1 MYNVPQIEKK
11 SILEMHSKIKQ
22 NLISEQVDADLQ
34 NKLNKFL
41 TDGCIKNAKIVSLQT
56 TNPALKYAIKQ
67 ESTKTPGKFRYFF
80 ADGRVGIFDA
90 NGKFQF
96 LSGKFDCSEV
106 QQATSQQAAQQA
118 AQQTAADIESKIATE
133 IKKGWKKLEDLR
145 KEGVDLTTLDR
156 VYDTQVI
163 GTVTLYRP
171 KGSSTTFTP
180 NTSTTQFNQD
190 QLDFIDRFT
199 TIGYKLNPT
208 RIEQSTLVK
217 VTDKELGAPG
227 DLFPNGLVMWYD
239 PNQQSSMSGRDDTI
253 LGDIITNQSVDKN
266 VCRKNIEDWYEGF
279 KRRNSIVV
287 EPSTMTK
294 AKRIV
299 QACNDEHY
307 GEWGIAGRGKK
318 FDNILD
324 ILTGRLQGGPGQN
337 SPWRIKSSGR

>member
-1 MYNVPQIEKK
+1 MKKYLIAETEKK
-11 SILEMHSKIKQ
+11 EILSMHKVLFNEQTTKGGI
-22 NLISEQVDADLQ
+22 NSEEDTLR
-34 NKLNKFL
+34 KLMKS
-41 TDGCIKNAKIVSLQT
+41 GCIKNGKLL
-56 TNPALKYAIKQ
+56 TNSDRSKFVYRLV
-67 ESTKTPGKFRYFF
+67 TKSGKEIDFF
-80 ADGRVGIFDA
+80 ADMTY
-90 NGKFQF
+90 KFKDGSK
-96 LSGKFDCSEV
+96 SGKWTCPQLANLESTEASAT
-106 QQATSQQAAQQA
+106 QA
-118 AQQTAADIESKIATE
+118 AADIESKIATE
-133 IKKGWKKLEDLR
+133 IKKGWKKIEDLR
-145 KEGVDLTTLDR
+145 KEGADLTTLDR

-180 NTSTTQFNQD
+180 NTSTAQFNQD

-199 TIGYKLNPT
+199 TRGYKLNPT
-208 RIEQSTLVK
+208 RIEQSTMVK
-217 VTDKELGAPG
+217 ITDKELGAPG

-239 PNQQSSMSGRDDTI
+239 PNLQSTMSGRDDTI

-324 ILTGRLQGGPGQN
+324 ILTGRAQGGPGQN

>member
-1 MYNVPQIEKK
+1 MKIYNITEIDRE
-11 SILEMHSKIKQ
+11 SILEMHSKMKKT
-22 NLISEQVDADLQ
+22 LISEQVDTDLR
-34 NKLNKFL
+34 NKLNKLL
-41 TDGCIKNAKIVSLQT
+41 TDGCVKNGKIISLQT
-56 TNPALKYAIKQ
+56 TNPALKLAIKQ

-80 ADGRVGIFDA
+80 ADGRAGIFDA

-96 LSGKFDCSEV
+96 LPGKLDCTEV
-106 QQATSQQAAQQA
+106 QQAASQQA

-163 GTVTLYRP
+163 GSVTLYRP

-199 TIGYKLNPT
+199 TRGYKLNPT
-208 RIEQSTLVK
+208 RVEQSTLVK

-239 PNQQSSMSGRDDTI
+239 PNLQSTMSGKDDTI

-294 AKRIV
+294 AKKIV
-299 QACNDEHY
+299 QACHDEHY

-324 ILTGRLQGGPGQN
+324 ILTGRVQGGPGQN

>member
-1 MYNVPQIEKK
+1 MIIKNMKQFIVEDSEKN
-11 SILEMHSKIKQ
+11 SILRMHKS
-22 NLISEQVDADLQ
+22 LSEQTNTTPLSDEG
-34 NKLNKFL
+34 KLRAAMSV
-41 TDGCIKNAKIVSLQT
+41 GCLKNGSLKRSKST
-56 TNPALKYAIKQ
+56 GKLYYKK
-67 ESTKTPGKFRYFF
+67 ESTKQPGKMIRYYPDMSFEF
-80 ADGRVGIFDA
+80 EDGSKK
-90 NGKFQF
+90 GKWKCPQ
-96 LSGKFDCSEV
+96 LATVAAAHATAQQTV
-106 QQATSQQAAQQA
+106 QQA
-118 AQQTAADIESKIATE
+118 AADIESKIQSE

-180 NTSTTQFNQD
+180 NTSTAQFNQD

-199 TIGYKLNPT
+199 TRGYKLNPT
-208 RIEQSTLVK
+208 RIEQSTMVK
-217 VTDKELGAPG
+217 ITDKELGAPG

-239 PNQQSSMSGRDDTI
+239 PNLQSTMSGRDDTI

-324 ILTGRLQGGPGQN
+324 ILTGRVQGGPGQN

>member
-1 MYNVPQIEKK
+1 MKKFIVEDSEKK
-11 SILEMHSKIKQ
+11 SILDMHKSLIK
-22 NLISEQVDADLQ
+22 EQTSNSSATNSDADLQ
-34 NKLNKFL
+34 KLRNLISVGCLSGGSLKRRQSTGEVFYRKQSVQQPSKQVDFYADMTYKF
-41 TDGCIKNAKIVSLQT
+41 TDGSK
-56 TNPALKYAIKQ
+56 
-67 ESTKTPGKFRYFF
+67 
-80 ADGRVGIFDA
+80 
-90 NGKFQF
+90 
-96 LSGKFDCSEV
+96 SGKGRCPELANLEAS
-106 QQATSQQAAQQA
+106 QAAAQQT

-199 TIGYKLNPT
+199 TRGYKLNPT
-208 RIEQSTLVK
+208 RIEQSTMVK
-217 VTDKELGAPG
+217 ITDKELGAPG

-239 PNQQSSMSGRDDTI
+239 PNLQSSMSRRDDTI
-253 LGDIITNQSVDKN
+253 LGDIITNQSINKN

-294 AKRIV
+294 AKKIV